1 MAYGLESIEIAVFC
15 IYISAISLFFVYTL
29 NTADKASKERVVLQL
44 MLRFTY
50 LSDVD
55 LWMWI
60 GIGRVSKQMIIYPR
74 STFTHDFRYFRWK
87 TRVK

>member
-60 GIGRVSKQMIIYPR
+60 GIHVNK
-74 STFTHDFRYFRWK
+74 
-87 TRVK
+87 